1 MVKLSKETMEKIR
14 AMMKEYNDAQIIED
28 ARQAWI
34 LMDRPIPFN
43 EFLEAYVDWEDEDYD
58 GDPNYIWF
66 EGRYILKEDFAKMQ
80 EELGDD
86 FWEI

>member
-1 MVKLSKETMEKIR
+1 MVKLSKKAIKQLKALAKETGYVEKVHLSSMYGSTVR
-14 AMMKEYNDAQIIED
+14 KGIED
-28 ARQAWI
+28 SA
-34 LMDRPIPFN
+34 MDF
-43 EFLEAYVDWEDEDYD
+43 D

-66 EGRYILKEDFAKMQ
+66 EGEYILKEDFAKMQ